1 MSTISDDFL
10 RGTSNLTIL
19 KQLRTMSP
27 HAKIIVRAEKV
38 KDARAMYEAGADYVL
53 LPRHLIAEQ
62 IRDLLRR
69 VDDGTLDQA
78 RQAEQEALG
87 SRQEVVA

>member
-1 MSTISDDFL
+1 
-10 RGTSNLTIL
+10 
-19 KQLRTMSP
+19 
-27 HAKIIVRAEKV
+27 
-38 KDARAMYEAGADYVL
+38 MYEAGADYVL

-69 VDDGTLDQA
+69 VEDGTLDQV